1 MTEDKVVQ
9 GQDWLDRLVD
19 RIGEWMDSLTEKNE
33 TSELATQLWQ
43 TPETKT

>member
-1 MTEDKVVQ
+1 MTEDKVAQ

-33 TSELATQLWQ
+33 TSELATSFPKG
-43 TPETKT
+43 TETKT

>member
-1 MTEDKVVQ
+1 MTEDKVAQ

-33 TSELATQLWQ
+33 TSELATSLPKG
-43 TPETKT
+43 TETKT

>member
-33 TSELATQLWQ
+33 SSKLATPL
-43 TPETKT
+43 